1 MPLLLIG
8 ISIVSYRSSRRWV
21 RETETAH
28 AVKKAKPKCKPG
40 RPRTPDEIRKV
51 LLRLAKENSW
61 GCATNNLKKGS
72 LAARIPH
79 LEPFQPQMASAAR
92 TAARNAPSTLPPAS
106 QSPHTTSPRSRS
118 NRIRRSIGSDPWL

>member
-8 ISIVSYRSSRRWV
+8 ISIVSYRSSRRGV

-61 GCATNNLKKGS
+61 GCATNNLKKRFACADPS
-72 LAARIPH
+72 PWTVPAANGFGGPDRGQERPLH
-79 LEPFQPQMASAAR
+79 PPTREPVAAHHQPAR
-92 TAARNAPSTLPPAS
+92 A
-106 QSPHTTSPRSRS
+106 
-118 NRIRRSIGSDPWL
+118 IE